1 MANTTKEKKN
11 TAPTKKEIETELKD
25 TQSALAE
32 ATELI
37 KQLQAKLAEQPQV
50 VVQQAESKGK
60 TSKIKCINL
69 GHCVLNLSTEP
80 NGMGRVFTFNE
91 YGQAHFIKY
100 DDLLDIV
107 SSYPN
112 TIESGLVYIANKDF
126 CVEQGIYEDI
136 TQIYTKDMVDKIVY
150 LRDDTDVD
158 LLCNMS
164 KPLLETTIMEIAR
177 LYNMGEEME
186 PNKLA
191 RIKNELGYDITELAK
206 DVQMTNDA
214 EPKTN

>member
-1 MANTTKEKKN
+1 
-11 TAPTKKEIETELKD
+11 
-25 TQSALAE
+25 
-32 ATELI
+32 
-37 KQLQAKLAEQPQV
+37 
-50 VVQQAESKGK
+50 
-60 TSKIKCINL
+60 
-69 GHCVLNLSTEP
+69 
-80 NGMGRVFTFNE
+80 MGRVFTFNE

-100 DDLLDIV
+100 DDLLDII

>member
-1 MANTTKEKKN
+1 
-11 TAPTKKEIETELKD
+11 
-25 TQSALAE
+25 
-32 ATELI
+32 
-37 KQLQAKLAEQPQV
+37 
-50 VVQQAESKGK
+50 
-60 TSKIKCINL
+60 
-69 GHCVLNLSTEP
+69 
-80 NGMGRVFTFNE
+80 
-91 YGQAHFIKY
+91 
-100 DDLLDIV
+100 
-107 SSYPN
+107 
-112 TIESGLVYIANKDF
+112 
-126 CVEQGIYEDI
+126 
-136 TQIYTKDMVDKIVY
+136 MVDKIVY

-206 DVQMTNDA
+206 DIQVTNDA